1 VNFQLEYSVNDRPIT
16 YKLEKEVVTVG
27 KLRGSDMQFDDKT
40 ISRTHCKFVKH
51 DGGVK
56 LVDCQSTNGTY
67 VNGER
72 IREKVLLEGDSI
84 AIGRTILKFSRV
96 EESRELL
103 DDSNQKISMV
113 VPLEEEIKVKDE
125 KAASTDD
132 LNFLTTLTELG
143 KQLIASGS
151 MENTFQTVGESIFE
165 FLKPM
170 RLFIFFHDE
179 SQGDLSLKFARSIT
193 GERVEKINISKTI
206 AMKAIREKVAILS
219 SNTKDDARFEEAKS
233 VILYGIT
240 SAMSAPIW
248 TKNSIYGLIYV
259 DTMLLDRIFTQR
271 DLKILSTIANFTG
284 LSIETLNTLEKL
296 EGEKKLRSRL
306 ERYHSPAVVSRIM
319 ECNDSNTMELMQY
332 KELEATV
339 LFMDIVGFTTKA
351 ENMNPV
357 EVGIFLN
364 SLFTEMTDIIFDFNG
379 TLDKYIGDALMA
391 VFGVPFETE
400 NHAELAIQAALSMQ
414 KKAQEITMENGDPI
428 QIRIGINTGKLIS
441 GDFGSPKRF
450 DYTVLGNAVNIASR
464 LEATIAKPGDII
476 VSGATQSR
484 TRDVFQFDALG
495 EQKLQGISKPLD
507 AFKVLNTVARVTEQ

>member
-1 VNFQLEYSVNDRPIT
+1 MNFQLEYTIENRPIT
-16 YKLEKEVVTVG
+16 FKLDKEVITVG
-27 KLRGSDMQFDDKT
+27 KLRGNDMQFDDKT

-51 DGGVK
+51 DGGIK

-84 AIGRTILKFSRV
+84 AIGRTILKFCRV

-113 VPLEEEIKVKDE
+113 VPLKEGLKVKDKE
-125 KAASTDD
+125 AASSDE

-143 KQLIASGS
+143 KELIASGS
-151 MENTFQTVGESIFE
+151 IESTFQTVGESIFQ

-179 SQGDLSLKFARSIT
+179 TQGDLSLKFARSIT

-219 SNTKDDARFEEAKS
+219 SNTKDDERFDSAKS

-248 TKNSIYGLIYV
+248 TKSSIYGLIYV

-271 DLKILSTIANFTG
+271 DLEILSTIANFTG
-284 LSIETLNTLEKL
+284 LSIESLNNLEKL

-351 ENMNPV
+351 EKMNPV

-400 NHAELAIQAALSMQ
+400 NHAELAIQAALAMQ
-414 KKAQEITMENGDPI
+414 KKAREITMDNGEAI
-428 QIRIGINTGKLIS
+428 QIRIGINTGRLIS

-464 LEATIAKPGDII
+464 LEATIATPGEI
-476 VSGATQSR
+476 VVSEATQSR
-484 TRDVFQFDALG
+484 TQEVFEFESLG
-495 EQKLQGISKPLD
+495 EKKLQGISTPLQ
-507 AFKVLNTVARVTEQ
+507 AFKVLNTIARIAE

>member
-1 VNFQLEYSVNDRPIT
+1 MNYQLTYSIDNQPVT
-16 YKLEKEVVTVG
+16 FKLEKEIVTVG
-27 KLRGSDMQFDDKT
+27 KLRGNDLQLDDKT

-51 DGGVK
+51 DGGIK

-67 VNGER
+67 VNGDR

-103 DDSNQKISMV
+103 DDSKLKISMV
-113 VPLEEEIKVKDE
+113 VPLEEGIKVKDE
-125 KAASTDD
+125 KATSTDD

-151 MENTFQTVGESIFE
+151 IENSFQTVGESIFQ

-170 RLFIFFHDE
+170 RLFIFSHDE
-179 SQGDLSLKFARSIT
+179 SQGDLSLKFARTIT

-240 SAMSAPIW
+240 SAMSTPIW
-248 TKNSIYGLIYV
+248 TKSSIYGLIYV
-259 DTMLLDRIFTQR
+259 DTMLVDRIFTQR
-271 DLKILSTIANFTG
+271 DLEILSTIANFTG

-319 ECNDSNTMELMQY
+319 ECNDNNTMELMQY

-351 ENMNPV
+351 EHMNPV

-364 SLFTEMTDIIFDFNG
+364 SLFTEMTDIIFEFNG

-391 VFGVPFETE
+391 VFGVPFEME
-400 NHAELAIQAALSMQ
+400 NHAELAIQAALAMQ
-414 KKAQEITMENGDPI
+414 KKAREITMENGDPI

-464 LEATIAKPGDII
+464 LEATIANPGEII
-476 VSGATQSR
+476 VSNATKGR
-484 TRDVFQFDALG
+484 TREVFEFESLG
-495 EQKLQGISKPLD
+495 EQKLQGISKTLE
-507 AFKVLNTVARVTEQ
+507 AFKVLDTVARITEQ